1 MAKMSEAELARRAK
15 IQAHNAAI
23 MAQIGEKQALQGKY
37 SQVESNANAIIG
49 AIASYIEQLR
59 SASELLESIIV
70 TGPNG
75 NGPVGEGK
83 LVTEDCHTL
92 ERVSGVFAEVVS
104 ACQNEKSK
112 LDKEI
117 ANLRSQLMSI

>member
-1 MAKMSEAELARRAK
+1 MAKISEAEMARRAK

-23 MAQIGEKQALQGKY
+23 MAQIAEKQGLKEKY
-37 SQVESNANAIIG
+37 CQVESAANAIIG
-49 AIASYIEQLR
+49 SIASYIEQLR
-59 SASELLESIIV
+59 SADKLLENIIV

-83 LVTEDCHTL
+83 LVSEDCNTL
-92 ERVSGVFAEVVS
+92 ESASGVFAEVVS
-104 ACQNEKSK
+104 ACQNEESK

-117 ANLRSQLMSI
+117 ANLRSQLMSY

>member
-1 MAKMSEAELARRAK
+1 MANISEAEKARRAK

-23 MAQIGEKQALQGKY
+23 YAQIGEKQALQGKY
-37 SQVESNANAIIG
+37 TQVEGQANAIIN
-49 AIASYIEQLR
+49 AIASYVQQLR
-59 SASELLESIIV
+59 SASELLENIIV
-70 TGPNG
+70 TGANG

-92 ERVSGVFAEVVS
+92 ESVSGVFAEVVS

-117 ANLRSQLMSI
+117 ASLRSQLMSI